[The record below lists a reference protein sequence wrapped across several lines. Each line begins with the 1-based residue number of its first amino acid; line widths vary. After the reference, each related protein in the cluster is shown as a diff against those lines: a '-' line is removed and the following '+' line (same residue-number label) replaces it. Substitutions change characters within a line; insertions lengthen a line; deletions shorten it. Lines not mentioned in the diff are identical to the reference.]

1 MARSASQGLAD
12 HAVAVRRQRGVA
24 LIMVLWVLLLVTIT
38 SGAFALM
45 ARMDQLEAHS
55 VMWSTRARLAA
66 EAGINLA
73 ILHLRDPIEES
84 RWVPDGRPYEL
95 IYEDVLLEIEV
106 TDERGKVNI
115 NDADEAALARL
126 FAGNGME
133 EEYAELLAAAV
144 ADWRDPDEMERPNG
158 AEDAAYESAGLE
170 IGPGNHR
177 FVLIEELL
185 QVLGMPWEL
194 FKRIEHAI
202 TVYEDA
208 PLPDPAYGPAAAL
221 VALPDITPEEAV
233 NFVEERHSQQPG
245 SGPGVALPTGEVA
258 MERRRGL
265 TYSIQAKATLPNG
278 VWDQLRATIRLGGS
292 QNGRPFL
299 ILRWREGFHE

>member
-1 MARSASQGLAD
+1 MSARNQQACPHRQAPL
-12 HAVAVRRQRGVA
+12 RLQRGVA

-55 VMWSTRARLAA
+55 VMWSTQARLAA
-66 EAGINLA
+66 EAGINLSV
-73 ILHLRDPIEES
+73 LHLRDPVEES
-84 RWVPDGRPYEL
+84 RWVPDGRTYQLYFENIL
-95 IYEDVLLEIEV
+95 VEIQV
-106 TDERGKVNI
+106 TDERGKVNL
-115 NDADEAALARL
+115 NNADEPSLARL
-126 FAGNGME
+126 FAGNGLD

-144 ADWRDPDEMERPNG
+144 ADWRDSDEMERPNG
-158 AEDAAYESAGLE
+158 AELPTYESAGLE

-194 FKRIEHAI
+194 FKRIENAV
-202 TVYEDA
+202 TVYEDSA
-208 PLPDPAYGPAAAL
+208 LPDPAYGPAEAL
-221 VALPDITPEEAV
+221 VALPDITPEDAL
-233 NFVEERHSQQPG
+233 NFVTERHSQEPG
-245 SGPGVALPTGEVA
+245 ASAGLELPSGQTVMARG
-258 MERRRGL
+258 RGL

-278 VWDQLRATIRLGGS
+278 VWDQLRATIRLGGTS
-292 QNGRPFL
+292 DGRPFR

>member
-1 MARSASQGLAD
+1 MASTDRRCHPVQTASPQA
-12 HAVAVRRQRGVA
+12 QSGVA

-66 EAGINLA
+66 EAGINMA
-73 ILHLRDPIEES
+73 VLHLRDPIDES
-84 RWVPDGRPYEL
+84 RWVPDGRIYQL
-95 IYEDVLLEIEV
+95 VYEDVLLEIEV
-106 TDERGKVNI
+106 TDERGKINI
-115 NDADEAALARL
+115 NDANEEALARL
-126 FAGNGME
+126 FAGNGVD

-144 ADWRDPDEMERPNG
+144 ADWRDADEMERPNG
-158 AEDAAYESAGLE
+158 AEAPAYESAGLS
-170 IGPGNHR
+170 IGPGNHK

-194 FKRIEHAI
+194 FKQIEGAI

-208 PLPDPAYGPAAAL
+208 PLPDPAFGPAEAL
-221 VALPDITPEEAV
+221 VALPDITPEDAL
-233 NFVEERHSQQPG
+233 NFVAERQSQEPG
-245 SGPGVALPTGEVA
+245 SGPGVALPTGQVV

-278 VWDQLRATIRLGGS
+278 VWDQLRATVRLGGS
-292 QNGRPFL
+292 RDGRPFQ